1 MAKANDFQ
9 IGGKHY
15 AATDIQA
22 WDAITAWGLG
32 FLDGNVVKYMS
43 RWRKK
48 GGLEDLLKAQH
59 YLSKVIEEVE
69 QAQSRKQAAATI
81 NPEAVAE
88 TFSPPPRPPIIT
100 PPPVHMREDAS
111 MTGVEELQD
120 AIKDLTKDMVK

>member
-1 MAKANDFQ
+1 MARANDFQ
-9 IGGKHY
+9 VGGKHY
-15 AATDIQA
+15 ASTDVQA

-69 QAQSRKQAAATI
+69 QTQSRKQAASTI
-81 NPEAVAE
+81 QPESVGE
-88 TFSPPPRPPIIT
+88 RFSPAPAQPLPM
-100 PPPVHMREDAS
+100 PPPVQMKEDAN
-111 MTGVEELQD
+111 MADDLKT
-120 AIKDLTKDMVK
+120 AIDDLTKDMEAPK